1 MAIAINGS
9 SNTITGLAVG
19 GLPDG
24 VVDTDMLA
32 ANAVTA
38 AKASG
43 SVKGITMAQQWRI
56 TTIFASSST
65 YISQNW
71 EVQDQAGAGSILLNG
86 SGMSQ
91 SSGVFTFPATGIYLI
106 KFNLGYYVSN
116 TSIRYAGG
124 HIETTQ
130 DNSNYILSA
139 VNYGNIHSSSG
150 AAHTTIPMQTI
161 FNVSDTSTHK
171 CKFYSA
177 VVASTNVYA
186 DSAQNRTNAIFI
198 RLGDT

>member
-43 SVKGITMAQQWRI
+43 SAKGITMAQLWRI
-56 TTIFASSST
+56 NTTFAATASIITS
-65 YISQNW
+65 NW
-71 EVQDQAGAGSILLNG
+71 EVQDQAGAGSVG
-86 SGMSQ
+86 SSMSE
-91 SSGVFTFPATGIYLI
+91 SSGVFTFPSTGIYFI
-106 KFNLGYYVSN
+106 QFTCAYFSTQADRRYLGAYIDATVN
-116 TSIRYAGG
+116 
-124 HIETTQ
+124 
-130 DNSNYILSA
+130 NSAYSSAA
-139 VNYGNIHSSSG
+139 VNYTNTPNISG
-150 AAHTTIPMQTI
+150 GDTHTTVTTSTI
-161 FNVSDTSTHK
+161 FDVTDTSTHK
-171 CKFYSA
+171 CKFGLAPVGTSQIFANTNENYTY
-177 VVASTNVYA
+177 VV
-186 DSAQNRTNAIFI
+186 FI